1 MQPSVTVTNPI
12 SAENYP
18 LQPGVVSSQLA
29 AAEKAK
35 TRVEGPLCVAV
46 QWGFHP
52 VALSPWGGGMGPQ
65 ARWLL
70 EETTKRIT
78 VDLPMSAHSVRVN
91 EVKQGLSM
99 TLARE
104 IARQLAL
111 CCRLTDGQ

>member
-1 MQPSVTVTNPI
+1 M
-12 SAENYP
+12 
-18 LQPGVVSSQLA
+18 A
-29 AAEKAK
+29 AAEKTK
-35 TRVEGPLCVAV
+35 TRVEGPLCAAV

-52 VALSPWGGGMGPQ
+52 VALSPWGGMGPQ

-104 IARQLAL
+104 VARQLAL
-111 CCRLTDGQ
+111 RCRLTDVQ